1 MDAVEIKESRAD
13 VALLVATLI
22 CIASSSSIAHEYASR
37 FLDMTVAFGAVFN
50 IRAFS
55 CAAHAIGLAV
65 GFGAAAFLGQA
76 NISRLRGMRALTAF
90 FLSQIGLSA
99 VFYAAF
105 ALHAELAIVA
115 LQIPIAALSA
125 LFIATMLHYAAPL
138 PKGAV
143 LVCIPLCIGIP
154 AFIVHGVFG
163 ALETAPLAAAI
174 IAHVGLLCVGLVC
187 GSRFFRHQTAN
198 APLKAKSAAYS
209 AQLDVENSNSS
220 QHSPIRPWLLV
231 WIVVFTYGAVFG
243 FYHVIPLALPT
254 PASFGVTAPI
264 IRISSNLLGAGLAAA
279 LLISSFSPGPLD
291 TSMIWNR
298 FYRLVFPLAVLAGL
312 LIPFT
317 QAQGY
322 LLSIACSETAL
333 YYFDMIIALGCIAIC
348 KTLHADATSVF
359 AHAFFA
365 RSSGFI
371 AGNITGDIAH
381 ETCPLSNELI
391 SCVGIIAFTLL
402 FLVTFN
408 TNSEKY
414 AKTVWGIL
422 PKENPKSR
430 FDRKLHER
438 CLQLA
443 KEFQLTEREA
453 QTLEL
458 LAQNKRPKEISND
471 LVLSVA
477 TIRTYVQGI
486 YTKLDVHS
494 HDELLKEIEKE

>member
-1 MDAVEIKESRAD
+1 MDAAEIKESRAD
-13 VALLVATLI
+13 VALLLATLI

-37 FLDMTVAFGAVFN
+37 FLDVAIAFGTAFN

-55 CAAHAIGLAV
+55 CAAHAVGLAV
-65 GFGAAAFLGQA
+65 GFGAAAFLGQT
-76 NISRLRGMRALTAF
+76 NISRLRGMRALAAF
-90 FLSQIGLSA
+90 FLSQIGLFA
-99 VFYAAF
+99 IFYAAF
-105 ALHAELAIVA
+105 ALHVA
-115 LQIPIAALSA
+115 LQIPIAALSV
-125 LFIATMLHYAAPL
+125 LFIAVVAHYVAPL

-154 AFIVHGVFG
+154 AFIVQGVFG
-163 ALETAPLAAAI
+163 ALETAPLAAAA

-187 GSRFFRHQTAN
+187 GSRFFRRQTAN
-198 APLKAKSAAYS
+198 APLKVESAAYS

-220 QHSPIRPWLLV
+220 QHSPIQPWLLV
-231 WIVVFTYGAVFG
+231 WIVVFTYGAAFG
-243 FYHVIPLALPT
+243 FYHVIPLGLPT
-254 PASFGVTAPI
+254 PASFGVTAPV
-264 IRISSNLLGAGLAAA
+264 IRISSNLLGAGLATA
-279 LLISSFSPGPLD
+279 LLISSFSSGPLV
-291 TSMIWNR
+291 TSVIWNR

-322 LLSIACSETAL
+322 LLSITCSETAL
-333 YYFDMIIALGCIAIC
+333 YYFDMIIALGCIVIC

-365 RSSGFI
+365 RSSGFL
-371 AGNITGDIAH
+371 AGNIAGGIVH

-391 SCVGIIAFTLL
+391 SCVGIIAFILL

-408 TNSEKY
+408 TNGEKY

-422 PKENPKSR
+422 PKEDPKSR

-443 KEFQLTEREA
+443 KEFQLTEREV

>member
-1 MDAVEIKESRAD
+1 M
-13 VALLVATLI
+13 
-22 CIASSSSIAHEYASR
+22 
-37 FLDMTVAFGAVFN
+37 
-50 IRAFS
+50 
-55 CAAHAIGLAV
+55 
-65 GFGAAAFLGQA
+65 
-76 NISRLRGMRALTAF
+76 
-90 FLSQIGLSA
+90 
-99 VFYAAF
+99 
-105 ALHAELAIVA
+105 
-115 LQIPIAALSA
+115 
-125 LFIATMLHYAAPL
+125 
-138 PKGAV
+138 
-143 LVCIPLCIGIP
+143 
-154 AFIVHGVFG
+154 
-163 ALETAPLAAAI
+163 
-174 IAHVGLLCVGLVC
+174 
-187 GSRFFRHQTAN
+187 
-198 APLKAKSAAYS
+198 
-209 AQLDVENSNSS
+209 
-220 QHSPIRPWLLV
+220 
-231 WIVVFTYGAVFG
+231 FTYGAVFG
-243 FYHVIPLALPT
+243 FYHVIPLGLPT
-254 PASFGVTAPI
+254 PASFGVTAPV

-371 AGNITGDIAH
+371 AGNIAGDIAH

-471 LVLSVA
+471 LVLSVV

>member
-37 FLDMTVAFGAVFN
+37 FLDVAIAFGTAFN

-115 LQIPIAALSA
+115 LQIPIAVLSV

-138 PKGAV
+138 PKSTV
-143 LVCIPLCIGIP
+143 LICISLCIGIP
-154 AFIVHGVFG
+154 AFIAQGVFG
-163 ALETAPLAAAI
+163 ALETAPLAATTMS
-174 IAHVGLLCVGLVC
+174 HMGLLCVGLVC
-187 GSRFFRHQTAN
+187 GLRFFQHQAAN
-198 APLKAKSAAYS
+198 APLETESAAYG
-209 AQLDVENSNSS
+209 AQLDVENSSNS
-220 QHSPIRPWLLV
+220 QRALIQPWFLV
-231 WIVVFTYGAVFG
+231 WVVVFTYGAAFG

-254 PASFGVTAPI
+254 PASFGVTAPV
-264 IRISSNLLGAGLAAA
+264 IRISSNLLGAGLATA
-279 LLISSFSPGPLD
+279 LLISSFSSGPLV
-291 TSMIWNR
+291 TSVIWNK

-322 LLSIACSETAL
+322 LLSITCSETAL
-333 YYFDMIIALGCIAIC
+333 YYFDMIIALGCVVIC

-365 RSSGFI
+365 RSSGFL
-371 AGNITGDIAH
+371 AGNIAGGIAR
-381 ETCPLSNELI
+381 ETCLLSNELI
-391 SCVGIIAFTLL
+391 SCVGIIAFILL

-408 TNSEKY
+408 TNGEKY

-438 CLQLA
+438 CLQLV

-486 YTKLDVHS
+486 YTKIDVHS

>member
-1 MDAVEIKESRAD
+1 MDAAEIKESRAD
-13 VALLVATLI
+13 VALLLATLI

-37 FLDMTVAFGAVFN
+37 FLDVAIAFGTAFN

-55 CAAHAIGLAV
+55 CAAHAVGLAV
-65 GFGAAAFLGQA
+65 GFGAAAFLGQT
-76 NISRLRGMRALTAF
+76 NISRLRGMRALAAF
-90 FLSQIGLSA
+90 FLSQIGLFA
-99 VFYAAF
+99 IFYAAF

-115 LQIPIAALSA
+115 LQIPIAALSV
-125 LFIATMLHYAAPL
+125 LFIAVVAHYVAPL

-154 AFIVHGVFG
+154 AFIVQGVFG
-163 ALETAPLAAAI
+163 ALETAPLK
-174 IAHVGLLCVGLVC
+174 VE
-187 GSRFFRHQTAN
+187 
-198 APLKAKSAAYS
+198 SAAYS

-220 QHSPIRPWLLV
+220 QHSPIQPWLLV

-243 FYHVIPLALPT
+243 FYHVIPLGLPT
-254 PASFGVTAPI
+254 PTSFGVTAPI

-279 LLISSFSPGPLD
+279 LLISSFSSGPLN
-291 TSMIWNR
+291 TSVIWNR

-322 LLSIACSETAL
+322 LLSITCSETAL
-333 YYFDMIIALGCIAIC
+333 YYFDMIIALGCIVIC

-365 RSSGFI
+365 RSSGFL
-371 AGNITGDIAH
+371 AGNIAGGIAH
-381 ETCPLSNELI
+381 ETCSLSNELI

-408 TNSEKY
+408 TNGEKY

-422 PKENPKSR
+422 PKEDPKSR

>member
-1 MDAVEIKESRAD
+1 M
-13 VALLVATLI
+13 
-22 CIASSSSIAHEYASR
+22 
-37 FLDMTVAFGAVFN
+37 
-50 IRAFS
+50 
-55 CAAHAIGLAV
+55 
-65 GFGAAAFLGQA
+65 Q
-76 NISRLRGMRALTAF
+76 
-90 FLSQIGLSA
+90 
-99 VFYAAF
+99 
-105 ALHAELAIVA
+105 
-115 LQIPIAALSA
+115 
-125 LFIATMLHYAAPL
+125 
-138 PKGAV
+138 
-143 LVCIPLCIGIP
+143 
-154 AFIVHGVFG
+154 GVFG
-163 ALETAPLAAAI
+163 ALETAPLAAAV
-174 IAHVGLLCVGLVC
+174 IAHLGLLCVGLVC
-187 GSRFFRHQTAN
+187 GSRFFRRQTAN
-198 APLKAKSAAYS
+198 APLKVESAAYS

-220 QHSPIRPWLLV
+220 QHSPIQPWLLV

-243 FYHVIPLALPT
+243 FYHVIPLGLPT
-254 PASFGVTAPI
+254 PTSFGVTAPI

-279 LLISSFSPGPLD
+279 LLISSFSSGPLN
-291 TSMIWNR
+291 TSVIWNR

-322 LLSIACSETAL
+322 LLSITCSETAL
-333 YYFDMIIALGCIAIC
+333 YYFDMIIALGCIVIC

-365 RSSGFI
+365 RSSGFL
-371 AGNITGDIAH
+371 AGNIAGGIAH
-381 ETCPLSNELI
+381 ETCSLSNELI

-408 TNSEKY
+408 TNGEKY

-422 PKENPKSR
+422 PKEDPKSR